1 MTNFDIHEYY
11 PSDMVDMSMFSFT
24 SYTRYAL
31 RNPLTHDMC
40 LQIIRNIP
48 YKIGREEMKNAS

>member
-1 MTNFDIHEYY
+1 
-11 PSDMVDMSMFSFT
+11 MVDMSMFSFT